1 MHAAVASPPT
11 LSPAQAEWVRQ
22 LEVTFAQIAR
32 TRMAGLPVVHP
43 RLRVQAVGF
52 HARSVRVGGAAD
64 EPRAIEAGALGVL
77 VTPWFMNLVW
87 LPLLRQ
93 DAPRHPGRKQ
103 TRQVGSAAFEFI
115 SAWDDS
121 LGAYEACSL
130 FSPMFA
136 FVDHAAAQATAQ
148 EVLRALRQASTPRA
162 GLANTPRPGR
172 VPAPMPARR
181 AFFLGRRAS
190 P

>member
-1 MHAAVASPPT
+1 MVLDPSPPREAT
-11 LSPAQAEWVRQ
+11 ERLQARCQALAALFED
-22 LEVTFAQIAR
+22 IADQ
-32 TRMAGLPVVHP
+32 RMAGIPVLHP
-43 RLRVQAVGF
+43 LLRVQALGF
-52 HARSVRVGGAAD
+52 ECAPVEPPEGAATS
-64 EPRAIEAGALGVL
+64 EPAAGLGVL
-77 VTPWFMNLVW
+77 ITPWFMNLVW

-148 EVLRALRQASTPRA
+148 EVLRALRQASTPPA
-162 GLANTPRPGR
+162 GLANTPRPGS
-172 VPAPMPARR
+172 VPAPIPARR